1 MQNVDSF
8 NFSTAVSLQF
18 SVFYSV
24 SVQSYWPSY
33 SLETYEK
40 KSFYGCDF
48 VQGAVIAGP
57 SKTDL
62 TLRIGSIVRTD
73 RNIMVKQVINQAIQC
88 VPSDKPII
96 FITSLRRCSFSYT
109 MLITFMA
116 TVKIQASTMNKGN
129 PREIA

>member
-8 NFSTAVSLQF
+8 KFSTA
-18 SVFYSV
+18 V

-48 VQGAVIAGP
+48 VQGPVIA

-116 TVKIQASTMNKGN
+116 TVKIQASTINKGN